1 MNGFDRWN
9 TIKIELINI
18 IKPVVWIKAVS
29 TKEINM
35 ISMIPLHMMKNKK
48 YHYQHITSFLI
59 YLMMIPKVHMNQ

>member
-35 ISMIPLHMMKNKK
+35 ISTIPLHMMKKK
-48 YHYQHITSFLI
+48 NIIISILLLF
-59 YLMMIPKVHMNQ
+59 